1 METYRVNFIEGE
13 TTGVYGISLV
23 NDPAMESMFIALS
36 KEEQFTLKTVDN
48 EQRIVCGAVLIP
60 EKPIY
65 RNQNG
70 KEFNIVFPANT
81 IKLASE
87 NFFKKGYQSSSTI
100 EHDIDSKIQGVTIV
114 ESWIKTDLVKDKS
127 VVYGFNEPIGTWYA
141 SMKIDNEEIWTDF
154 VKTGKVKGFSI
165 DGFFD
170 LENVNLKTENNMIEQ
185 IVDAIKSGFA
195 SLKKDVKVNLGS
207 VKMADGSMA
216 FNFEGDTV
224 AVGTPMTMTA
234 PDGNEL
240 PVPDGEYTLEG
251 GMAVVIAN
259 SLVAEISTVEE
270 EETTELEDYDAPKNP
285 ATPMSAPVVKSEK
298 TTNEIFYQLSK
309 EDFNAM
315 VLEIGNQFETKLN
328 ALRNEFETKLTN
340 EVEAVQLTKTKPA
353 KEKTWD
359 EMTSLEKHR
368 ALKK

>member
-1 METYRVNFIEGE
+1 
-13 TTGVYGISLV
+13 
-23 NDPAMESMFIALS
+23 
-36 KEEQFTLKTVDN
+36 
-48 EQRIVCGAVLIP
+48 
-60 EKPIY
+60 
-65 RNQNG
+65 
-70 KEFNIVFPANT
+70 
-81 IKLASE
+81 
-87 NFFKKGYQSSSTI
+87 
-100 EHDIDSKIQGVTIV
+100 
-114 ESWIKTDLVKDKS
+114 
-127 VVYGFNEPIGTWYA
+127 
-141 SMKIDNEEIWTDF
+141 
-154 VKTGKVKGFSI
+154 
-165 DGFFD
+165 
-170 LENVNLKTENNMIEQ
+170 
-185 IVDAIKSGFA
+185 
-195 SLKKDVKVNLGS
+195 
-207 VKMADGSMA
+207 MA

-234 PDGNEL
+234 PDGEEL

-270 EETTELEDYDAPKNP
+270 ETTDTEEEAPMNP

-328 ALRNEFETKLTN
+328 ALRNEFETKLSN

-359 EMTSLEKHR
+359 EMSSLEKHR
-368 ALKK
+368 ALKNN

>member
-1 METYRVNFIEGE
+1 METYRVSFIEGE

-23 NDPAMESMFIALS
+23 NDPAMESMFIALN
-36 KEEQFTLKTVDN
+36 KEEQFTLKTVN
-48 EQRIVCGAVLIP
+48 EDQQIICGAVLIP

-70 KEFNIVFPANT
+70 REFNIVFPAET

-87 NFFKKGYQSSSTI
+87 NFLKQGYQSSSTL
-100 EHDIDSKIQGVTIV
+100 EHDVEAKLKGVTIV
-114 ESWIKTDLVKDKS
+114 ESWIKTDLVNDKS
-127 VVYGFNEPIGTWYA
+127 VVYGLNEPGGTWYA
-141 SMKIDNEEIWTDF
+141 SMKIDNKEIWTDF

-170 LENVNLKTENNMIEQ
+170 LEQVNFKTDNNMIVE

-195 SLKKDVKVNLGS
+195 SLKKEEVKVNLGS
-207 VKMADGSMA
+207 VNSADGSMS

-234 PDGNEL
+234 PDGTEL

-259 SLVAEISTVEE
+259 SLVSELSTVKEE
-270 EETTELEDYDAPKNP
+270 ATDEEAPMNP
-285 ATPMSAPVVKSEK
+285 AMPMSAPAVKSEK
-298 TTNEIFYQLSK
+298 TTQEVFYQLSK
-309 EDFNAM
+309 DDFNAM

-328 ALRNEFETKLTN
+328 ALRNEFETKLST

-353 KEKTWD
+353 IEKTWS
-359 EMTSLEKHR
+359 EMTPLEKHR
-368 ALKK
+368 ALKNN